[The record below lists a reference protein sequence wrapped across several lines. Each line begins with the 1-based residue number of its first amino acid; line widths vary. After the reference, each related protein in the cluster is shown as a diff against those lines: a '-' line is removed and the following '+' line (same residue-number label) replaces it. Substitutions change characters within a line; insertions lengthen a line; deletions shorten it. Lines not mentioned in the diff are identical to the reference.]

1 MAIQDMAIQTRNST
15 GAGNGVRPAESSAVS
30 AMTAGRVGSATG
42 ELVLV
47 ICCGLPDAPLRSA
60 LPMLGPGARM
70 AHGQAAARSLVA
82 EFGHAARV
90 VTLFGAACAAPALDL
105 LETMRA
111 QGVAAPLLMPPSTLP
126 PADLGILQEA
136 GVELLGGLT
145 ADRQV
150 RALRERLDAA
160 MDAPS
165 GVRRGERRGDLSLD
179 SLAAGGDAMA
189 RAVSQGKRALRT
201 GLPVLVEGPQGAGKL
216 MLVRALHAAGMRRQR
231 PLRQLDVTMLSAGVR
246 SAMATLGVDMERGLV
261 QGEPGGS
268 LYFRQI
274 DAWSS
279 SAQADLAELLRRRGA
294 RHNRATTEAPL
305 RIFAGARQSLI
316 DLVRA
321 GDFREDLYYLLS
333 VAPLTLPALRHRPSD
348 IAPLASA
355 MLERLHAGRAGRLL
369 GAMPERFSDAALQR
383 LAAEQW
389 PGNAGELRARVLR
402 AVHASSGPV
411 ISAADVAPPRVAD
424 AEARASFDAR
434 AEIADARPAYADDDD
449 LMHAEPAAFGSGPDN
464 RDTSPGSVWEP
475 ELGHNL
481 GQHFRAASNMWSGG
495 EASGPIHDYLDIFD
509 GHGDLRPLAE
519 IEAGVI
525 RFAVRHYR
533 GQMSEVSRKLGIG
546 RSTLYRKLKELDT
559 IKGLD
564 PIKELDAMKNL
575 GAMPHRTPARAAD
588 PAQGWPEG
596 AAAQPA

>member
-1 MAIQDMAIQTRNST
+1 MAAS
-15 GAGNGVRPAESSAVS
+15 
-30 AMTAGRVGSATG
+30 RVGSATG
-42 ELVLV
+42 DLVLV
-47 ICCGLPDAPLRSA
+47 ICCGLPDAPLRAA
-60 LPMLGPGARM
+60 LPILGPGARM
-70 AHGQAAARSLVA
+70 AHGQAAARLLLA

-90 VTLFGAACAAPALDL
+90 VTLFGAASAAPALDL

-111 QGVAAPLLMPPSTLP
+111 HGVAAPLLTPPSTLP
-126 PADLGILQEA
+126 PADLAILQEA

-145 ADRQV
+145 ADRQL

-165 GVRRGERRGDLSLD
+165 GVKRGERRGDLSLD
-179 SLAAGGDAMA
+179 SLAAGGEAMA

-231 PLRQLDVTMLSAGVR
+231 PLRQLDVSMLSAGVR
-246 SAMATLGVDMERGLV
+246 GAVAALGVDMERGLI

-274 DAWSS
+274 DDWSS
-279 SAQADLAELLRRRGA
+279 KAQADLAELLRRRGA

-424 AEARASFDAR
+424 ADARANSDAKASSGARASPEAR
-434 AEIADARPAYADDDD
+434 SEIADDVD
-449 LMHAEPAAFGSGPDN
+449 LMHADPAGFGFGADN
-464 RDTSPGSVWEP
+464 RDILPDDVWQP
-475 ELGHNL
+475 ELGENL
-481 GQHFRAASNMWSGG
+481 GRHFRAANSMRSGG
-495 EASGPIHDYLDIFD
+495 DAAGQIHDYLDIFD

-533 GQMSEVSRKLGIG
+533 GQMSEVSRRLGIG
-546 RSTLYRKLKELDT
+546 RSTLYRKLKDLDT
-559 IKGLD
+559 LKGLD
-564 PIKELDAMKNL
+564 PIQELDAIEKL
-575 GAMPHRTPARAAD
+575 GAMPHRTPSRAAD